1 MQGHWR
7 LPIIE
12 KSRRLQTKDFVG
24 EERKTVKEDD
34 GEGVGEGEVGE
45 DVTLKVAVRGSL
57 KALRPQS
64 LRRAVVGAW
73 KGAYEQVK
81 GGKG

>member
-1 MQGHWR
+1 
-7 LPIIE
+7 
-12 KSRRLQTKDFVG
+12 LQIKKDFVG
-24 EERKTVKEDD
+24 EERQTVKKDD
-34 GEGVGEGEVGE
+34 GEVVGEGEVGE
-45 DVTLKVAVRGSL
+45 DVTLKVVVRGGL

-64 LRRAVVGAW
+64 LRRAVVVAW